1 MSWSDPESTRR
12 NHAMRPL
19 GAEGAEA
26 AGGCRLHLVGGD
38 TARGWRMEYAL
49 VAGCYSSNSPSGSAK
64 ARWGDKRKLILSPT
78 CLQTGSPPGMHD
90 SPVPRKKA
98 LC

>member
-19 GAEGAEA
+19 GAEA

-38 TARGWRMEYAL
+38 TARGWRMEFSAL
-49 VAGCYSSNSPSGSAK
+49 K
-64 ARWGDKRKLILSPT
+64 
-78 CLQTGSPPGMHD
+78 TGSSFACFASSAVELQRLG
-90 SPVPRKKA
+90 
-98 LC
+98 